1 MTASCKDNSV
11 THDEYILL
19 CKNKPA
25 HTVIHT
31 ELLTERLKKIII
43 IMIKKKKFQDSEAA
57 REKKK
62 EKKEKCSIFE
72 TFFFLQHLSSPPCL
86 AEVLA
91 LR

>member
-31 ELLTERLKKIII
+31 ELLTERLKNNNNNND
-43 IMIKKKKFQDSEAA
+43 KKKFQDSEAA